1 MEATIEVDDLKGD
14 IGKKKTKEVPGYPG
28 LWTFIF
34 GLLYFALAGFTCY
47 SSYILYDQ
55 FVERNA
61 KKVGTWVTD
70 DLLGYM
76 DTPTVIY
83 FSLTMIIAI
92 NSLICSYLFF
102 IKDVNSYKILLFNC
116 ILGLTSFTLLTP
128 MILALKHKDVRILPG
143 EKQDTPI
150 YPLVSASVGLFLSGI
165 ITVKML
171 WKNIPDY
178 E

>member
-55 FVERNA
+55 FVNQDVPKDA
-61 KKVGTWVTD
+61 Q
-70 DLLGYM
+70 
-76 DTPTVIY
+76 PTLEDSSVMY
-83 FSLTMIIAI
+83 FSLTMTIAI
-92 NSLICSYLFF
+92 NSFICSYLFF
-102 IKDVNSYKILLFNC
+102 VKEVTNYKILLFNC
-116 ILGLTSFTLLTP
+116 ILGLVSFIVFTP
-128 MILALKHKDVRILPG
+128 YILALKENSSNKV
-143 EKQDTPI
+143 I